1 MLKTNWSAQ
10 STKEQQ
16 LIIVQSEPQTL
27 MNMTLK
33 ATNYGDGREK
43 ITSAWLPTKSFA
55 TASAEFKP
63 NIFKILCNGISITS
77 KP

>member
-1 MLKTNWSAQ
+1 
-10 STKEQQ
+10 
-16 LIIVQSEPQTL
+16 